1 MEKIIIS
8 INTWKSPTD
17 ESIIFY
23 FFFLAKKLRV
33 YGNSWRATRRMNV
46 SKK

>member
-23 FFFLAKKLRV
+23 FFFSSEEAESLWK
-33 YGNSWRATRRMNV
+33 
-46 SKK
+46 